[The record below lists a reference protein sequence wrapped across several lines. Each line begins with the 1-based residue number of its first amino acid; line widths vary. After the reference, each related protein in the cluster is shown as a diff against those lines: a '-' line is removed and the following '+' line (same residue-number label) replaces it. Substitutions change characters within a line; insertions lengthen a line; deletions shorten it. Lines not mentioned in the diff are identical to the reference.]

1 MNTKL
6 VKIPIII
13 LLSLS
18 AVVLCSFEDIFL
30 VELALVLEAYAIFE
44 LVRVLKNDP
53 SFILPTA
60 IISAICAL
68 PVAVAAFFYQ
78 KFVVSACIVFVLVA
92 VILLPVHLRRQ
103 KKEQENSTDKVK
115 WYVPIIAFILLIPT
129 VAGSLV
135 FADGI
140 RAIVQFQ
147 VPVLQLMAPDV
158 RGAEYYESGDFVKYR
173 FGEAVA
179 ERFPKKEELSD
190 AVSIDF
196 AHDDYTI
203 IECYFMETSVR
214 YFLSV
219 KYPEDVYTEKKT
231 ALSSSVTKAEKNGN
245 FEIYLLE
252 QSKVG
257 IASYLSYF
265 ACVNNERDT
274 IIYLAIID
282 DRKDKNSF
290 DDFNTASDWIINS
303 EIWVDADKE
312 ALDEEK

>member
-1 MNTKL
+1 MNSKL
-6 VKIPIII
+6 TKIPIVII
-13 LLSLS
+13 LSLLS
-18 AVVLCSFEDIFL
+18 AVLCSFENIFL
-30 VELALVLEAYAIFE
+30 CGVALAAEAYAIFE
-44 LVRVLKNDP
+44 LIRIWKNDP
-53 SFILPTA
+53 SFLLPTA

-68 PVAVAAFFYQ
+68 PLAIIAFFYQ
-78 KFVVSACIVFVLVA
+78 KFVVSACIIFISVA
-92 VILLPVHLRRQ
+92 VILLLIYLQRR
-103 KKEQENSTDKVK
+103 KKDQETSTSRAK
-115 WYVPIIAFILLIPT
+115 WYVPILAFILLIPT

-147 VPVLQLMAPDV
+147 VPVLQLIAPDV
-158 RGAEYYESGDFVKYR
+158 RGAEYYESGKFTKYR
-173 FGEAVA
+173 FGKEVA
-179 ERFPKKEELSD
+179 ERFPKREELSD

-219 KYPEDVYTEKKT
+219 KYPEEIYTEKKT
-231 ALSSSVTKAEKNGN
+231 ALSWSVSKAEKSGN

-257 IASYLSYF
+257 IANYLSYF
-265 ACVNNERDT
+265 ACVNDERDT

-282 DRKDKNSF
+282 DGKDKNCF
-290 DDFNTASDWIINS
+290 EDFNTLMDRIVSSD
-303 EIWVDADKE
+303 IWVDADKE
-312 ALDEEK
+312 TFGEEK